1 MEAIEGKF
9 NIKSTVKKVKAAREE
24 LKKAR
29 EEFEKAKKMDREASE
44 PILRD
49 CHHVRKIHELFCKSA
64 GVGESMTVVERK
76 MFVFIIQ
83 FLYEPRNFF
92 GFVMP
97 RGLRIELAKVLRI
110 KGVTILSRCASCT
123 LSEYRIYTQFRTE
136 VNRIFEDVV
145 NGLVE
150 CGVIDPEN
158 MDKEK

>member
-1 MEAIEGKF
+1 MEANQGKF
-9 NIKSTVKKVKAAREE
+9 NITETIRRVKSAREE
-24 LKKAR
+24 LKRAR
-29 EEFEKAKKMDREASE
+29 ETEREVSK
-44 PILRD
+44 PVLKDYRHI
-49 CHHVRKIHELFCKSA
+49 RKIHELFCKSA